1 MYRIETDTFIL
12 ELIPEIYLQDFAYPV
27 NVTVGVKVSS
37 YGYSADTFMDVGVQ
51 GIVKFAVQLK
61 NLYET
66 LEGEAKLE
74 EPYSVHNYIEF
85 IAEPNGHIKVTG
97 RLNNKNAFG
106 HTQEINFENEID
118 QTFLRSFID
127 QLFTDFRKYNE

>member
-27 NVTVGVKVSS
+27 NVTLGVKVSS
-37 YGYSADTFMDVGVQ
+37 YGYSAETFMDVGVQ
-51 GIVKFAVQLK
+51 DIAEFAVQLN

-74 EPYSVHNYIEF
+74 EPYSVHNYIVF

-97 RLNNKNAFG
+97 QLNNKNVFG
-106 HTQEINFENEID
+106 YTQEINFENEID